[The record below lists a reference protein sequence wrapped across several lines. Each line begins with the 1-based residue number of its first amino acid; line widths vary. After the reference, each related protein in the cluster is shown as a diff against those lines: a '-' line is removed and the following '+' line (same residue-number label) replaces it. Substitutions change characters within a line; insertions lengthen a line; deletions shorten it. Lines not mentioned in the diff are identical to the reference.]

1 MCPSGLKSCWL
12 GLLLLCVIGVIIY
25 FVCLYRCSLWTT
37 SWWLGLSSTLCC
49 VPWME
54 CATLASGF
62 SGSGWVKF
70 HQLQNRMRNVYCLT
84 KRHVH
89 LLNDCLTAC
98 CIREQ
103 LCFLYVLLTD
113 VQGATRT
120 HTSSRVAYVLY
131 LWTATFPVCVL
142 TDVQGAHPVYV
153 LTDVQG
159 VHPVCVLTD
168 VQGATKTHSSAGAT
182 DVLHDPDVP
191 GVGHQHHPVR
201 ADPSVLLLWISALPG
216 MMLLMLIWIASV

>member
-131 LWTATFPVCVL
+131 LWTATFPVCML
-142 TDVQGAHPVYV
+142 TDVQGA
-153 LTDVQG
+153 
-159 VHPVCVLTD
+159 HPVCVLTD